1 MELSQQPENL
11 FDLSGKVALITGAGA
26 NGGIGHALAL
36 GLARY
41 GAEVIASDIDEAGA
55 MTTTQEITERGGK
68 SASFTCDIS
77 NPDQVDALYKWID
90 QRYGK
95 VDILINV
102 PYVFPS
108 RMRPHEL
115 KLQDW
120 QKTLGV
126 NLTGYFLCSQGAIQ
140 RMIDQG
146 TGGSIVNISSIA
158 GVSAL
163 GRGNFPYSVSK
174 SGVNQMT
181 RELAVEY
188 AGVGIRVNA
197 IAPAQVATETFKR
210 GMLGDPRFNSTLRP
224 RLMAGIPLN
233 RFLEPEDFVGPAVF
247 LCSSAAA
254 AVTGVILPVDGGNL
268 ALNAGGNHIWPT
280 D

>member
-1 MELSQQPENL
+1 MSSQPENL
-11 FDLSGKVALITGAGA
+11 FDLSSKVALITGAGA

-36 GLARY
+36 GFSRY
-41 GAEVIASDIDEAGA
+41 GAVVVAADIDEAGA
-55 MTTTQEITERGGK
+55 QTTSQEISERGGQ
-68 SASFTCDIS
+68 SAPFTCDIS
-77 NPDQVDALYKWID
+77 NPEQVDTLFAWID
-90 QRYGK
+90 SQYGK
-95 VDILINV
+95 IDILVNV

-108 RMRPHEL
+108 RVRPHEL

-120 QKTLGV
+120 QKTLSV
-126 NLTGYFLCSQGAIQ
+126 NLTGYFLCAQAAIR
-140 RMIDQG
+140 RMIAQDS
-146 TGGSIVNISSIA
+146 GGSIVNISSIA

-188 AGVGIRVNA
+188 AGMGVRVNA
-197 IAPAQVATETFKR
+197 IAPAQVATGTFVK
-210 GMLGDPRFNSTLRP
+210 GMLGDPRFNSSLQQ
-224 RLMAGIPLN
+224 RLLAGIPLN
-233 RFLEPEDFVGPAVF
+233 RFLVAEDFVGPAVF
-247 LCSSAAA
+247 LASAAA
-254 AVTGVILPVDGGNL
+254 GAVTGVILPVDGGNL

>member
-1 MELSQQPENL
+1 MSSNRLENL

-36 GLARY
+36 GFDQY
-41 GAEVIASDIDEAGA
+41 GAEVIAADIDEAGA
-55 MTTTQEITERGGK
+55 KTTVQEITERGGR
-68 SASFTCDIS
+68 AAAFACDIS
-77 NPDQVDALYKWID
+77 DPEQVNALFAWVDQHI
-90 QRYGK
+90 GK
-95 VDILINV
+95 IDILVNV

-108 RMRPHEL
+108 RVRPHEL
-115 KLQDW
+115 KLSDW

-126 NLTGYFLCSQGAIQ
+126 NLTGYFLCSQQAIQ
-140 RMIDQG
+140 RMIAQES
-146 TGGSIVNISSIA
+146 GGSIVNISSIA

-174 SGVNQMT
+174 SGINQMT

-210 GMLGDPRFNSTLRP
+210 NMLGDARFNSTLRP

-233 RFLEPEDFVGPAVF
+233 RFLEPEEFVGPAVF
-247 LCSSAAA
+247 LCSAAA
-254 AVTGVILPVDGGNL
+254 SAVTGVILPVDGGNL